1 MSVSQLTGYAGHKKG
16 FHTNKATFFK
26 QTLSSSNNEPG
37 KIVIEIY
44 LVVIFLFVNLNN
56 RNKYEFMWFW
66 LYFVFFLKLSNG
78 KYRVFLLTVPL
89 PPTSSMT

>member
-56 RNKYEFMWFW
+56 RNKYDFM
-66 LYFVFFLKLSNG
+66 S
-78 KYRVFLLTVPL
+78 KYDFGHENWNKVKFQKTHLEIK
-89 PPTSSMT
+89 